1 MVRLKCDGGHVCRWP
16 LGGDVL
22 QRRARQAR
30 DLDFSQDAMA
40 LVQEKKKEIERVS
53 RLAYRQ
59 NRFGHSDLH
68 CISLGVLVCSVCND
82 SANITFLYCRF
93 IRTTARRL

>member
-1 MVRLKCDGGHVCRWP
+1 MCRWP

-59 NRFGHSDLH
+59 NRFGHSDLFLKMFL
-68 CISLGVLVCSVCND
+68 CVVF
-82 SANITFLYCRF
+82 ITILLKYHFV
-93 IRTTARRL
+93 TADL